1 MQNHSPIHSTSVEDN
16 LKDAGCDEE
25 FICRYEHLLAQQ
37 RTQEQLNMLSVYRKK
52 LLDELHTVQKHIDC
66 LDYLIYKTKKA

>member
-1 MQNHSPIHSTSVEDN
+1 MTDIYDN

-25 FICRYEHLLAQQ
+25 FICSYKNLLIQHK
-37 RTQEQLNMLSVYRKK
+37 TKEQLDMLSAHRKK

>member
-1 MQNHSPIHSTSVEDN
+1 MPNHSHIHTVSVADN

-25 FICRYEHLLAQQ
+25 FICSYENLLTQQ
-37 RTQEQLNMLSVYRKK
+37 KTKEQLDMLSAYRKK

>member
-1 MQNHSPIHSTSVEDN
+1 MQNHSPIHQTSVVDN

-25 FICRYEHLLAQQ
+25 FIQNYENLLTQHKTNAQ
-37 RTQEQLNMLSVYRKK
+37 LDMLAAYRKK